1 MIINPPK
8 FINPALLTNHNYH
21 NTIMYCHAKMIALM
35 GIVFSSFFVVE
46 FSGSQCEAVTI
57 VVMSVIF
64 VKVMQILL
72 SFSITSK
79 LNPNCNSR
87 SKASS

>member
-8 FINPALLTNHNYH
+8 FTNPTLLTNHNYH

-35 GIVFSSFFVVE
+35 GGIVFSSFFVVE
-46 FSGSQCEAVTI
+46 FSASQCEAVTI

-64 VKVMQILL
+64 VKGYTNPL
-72 SFSITSK
+72 K
-79 LNPNCNSR
+79 LFNTQ
-87 SKASS
+87 

>member
-1 MIINPPK
+1 
-8 FINPALLTNHNYH
+8 
-21 NTIMYCHAKMIALM
+21 MYCHAKMIALM